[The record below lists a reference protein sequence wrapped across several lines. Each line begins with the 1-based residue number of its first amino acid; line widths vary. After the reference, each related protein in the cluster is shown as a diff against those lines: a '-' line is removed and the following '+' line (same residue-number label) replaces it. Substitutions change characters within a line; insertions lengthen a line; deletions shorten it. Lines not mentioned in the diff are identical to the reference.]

1 MSDRLRSVLSG
12 LVTVLLA
19 VFVVVSLTTADPPEQ
34 DRAKEIGSLVRCPVC
49 NGESIAESPA
59 PLAQAMMDVVREGI
73 DDGLSNEQIIDGL
86 LVSYTDSQR
95 LDPEI
100 SGSTLALWLIPGAAL
115 VIGAILIAGEIRRRP
130 VGDEPAAATPVGAAE
145 QT

>member
-1 MSDRLRSVLSG
+1 MSDRLRSSLSM
-12 LVTVLLA
+12 LVTVLLF
-19 VFVVVSLTTADPPEQ
+19 VFVAVSLVTADPPEQ
-34 DRAKEIGSLVRCPVC
+34 DRAQEIGSLVRCPVC

-73 DDGLSNEQIIDGL
+73 DAGLSDEQIIEGL
-86 LVSYTDSQR
+86 LVSYSESQR

-100 SGSTLALWLIPGAAL
+100 SASTIALWLIPGAAL

-130 VGDEPAAATPVGAAE
+130 SATESPAAAVGAAE
-145 QT
+145 RT

>member
-12 LVTVLLA
+12 LVTVLLF
-19 VFVVVSLTTADPPEQ
+19 VFVAVSLGTAEPPDQ

-59 PLAQAMMDVVREGI
+59 PLAQAMMGVVREGI
-73 DDGLSNEQIIDGL
+73 DDGMSDEQIIEGL

-100 SGSTLALWLIPGAAL
+100 SASTLALWLVPGAAL

-130 VGDEPAAATPVGAAE
+130 GATEPSSAPVGAAE

>member
-1 MSDRLRSVLSG
+1 MSERIRSRLSA
-12 LVTVLLA
+12 LVTVLLF
-19 VFVVVSLTTADPPEQ
+19 VFVAVSLAIAAPPEQ
-34 DRAKEIGSLVRCPVC
+34 DRAQEIGSLVRCPVC

-73 DDGLSNEQIIDGL
+73 DAGLSDEQIIEGL

-100 SGSTLALWLIPGAAL
+100 SASTLALWLIPGAAL
-115 VIGAILIAGEIRRRP
+115 VIGAVLIAGEIRRRP
-130 VGDEPAAATPVGAAE
+130 AETEAAAVTPVVSAE

>member
-1 MSDRLRSVLSG
+1 MSERLRTILSA
-12 LVTVLLA
+12 LVTVLLF
-19 VFVVVSLTTADPPEQ
+19 VFVAVSLGTAEPPEQ

-73 DDGLSNEQIIDGL
+73 DDGLSNDQIIDGL

-95 LDPEI
+95 LDPDI
-100 SGSTLALWLIPGAAL
+100 SASTLALWLIPGAAL
-115 VIGAILIAGEIRRRP
+115 VIGAILIAGEIRSRP
-130 VGDEPAAATPVGAAE
+130 GAAEPTSAPVGAVE
-145 QT
+145 RT

>member
-1 MSDRLRSVLSG
+1 MSDRLRSSLSG
-12 LVTVLLA
+12 LVTVLLLA
-19 VFVVVSLTTADPPEQ
+19 FVAVSLATADPPEQ
-34 DRAKEIGSLVRCPVC
+34 DRAREIGSLVRCPVC

-73 DDGLSNEQIIDGL
+73 DDGLSNEQIIEGL

-100 SGSTLALWLIPGAAL
+100 SASTLALWLIPGAAL
-115 VIGAILIAGEIRRRP
+115 LIGAFLIAGELRRRP
-130 VGDEPAAATPVGAAE
+130 DRNEPPPAPVGAAG

>member
-1 MSDRLRSVLSG
+1 MSDQLRSRLSG
-12 LVTVLLA
+12 LVTVLLLA
-19 VFVVVSLTTADPPEQ
+19 FVAVSLVTADPPAQ

-73 DDGLSNEQIIDGL
+73 DDGLSDEQIIEGL

-100 SGSTLALWLIPGAAL
+100 SASTLALWLIPGAAL
-115 VIGAILIAGEIRRRP
+115 VIGAVLIAGEIRRRP
-130 VGDEPAAATPVGAAE
+130 GAGEPASAPISAPERT
-145 QT
+145 

>member
-1 MSDRLRSVLSG
+1 MSDRLRAGLSG
-12 LVTVLLA
+12 LVTVLLL
-19 VFVVVSLTTADPPEQ
+19 VFVTVSLTTADPPEQ
-34 DRAKEIGSLVRCPVC
+34 DRAREIGSLVRCPVC

-73 DDGLSNEQIIDGL
+73 DEGLSNEQIIEGL

-100 SGSTLALWLIPGAAL
+100 SASTLALWLVPGAAL
-115 VIGAILIAGEIRRRP
+115 VIGAILIVGEIRRRP
-130 VGDEPAAATPVGAAE
+130 DLPESTETPLGAAE

>member
-1 MSDRLRSVLSG
+1 
-12 LVTVLLA
+12 VTVLLL
-19 VFVVVSLTTADPPEQ
+19 VFVAVTLGTAEPPEQ
-34 DRAKEIGSLVRCPVC
+34 DRAREIGSLVRCPVC

-73 DDGLSNEQIIDGL
+73 DDGLSDEQIIDGL

-100 SGSTLALWLIPGAAL
+100 SASTLALWLIPGAAL
-115 VIGAILIAGEIRRRP
+115 VIGAILIAGEIRRRQ
-130 VGDEPAAATPVGAAE
+130 GAAESPAPTPVGAAE

>member
-12 LVTVLLA
+12 LVTVLLL
-19 VFVVVSLTTADPPEQ
+19 VFVAVSLGTAEPPEQ

-73 DDGLSNEQIIDGL
+73 DDGLSDEQIIEGL

-100 SGSTLALWLIPGAAL
+100 SASTLALWLVPGAAL
-115 VIGAILIAGEIRRRP
+115 IIGAILIAGEIRRRP
-130 VGDEPAAATPVGAAE
+130 GATEPSSAPVAAAE